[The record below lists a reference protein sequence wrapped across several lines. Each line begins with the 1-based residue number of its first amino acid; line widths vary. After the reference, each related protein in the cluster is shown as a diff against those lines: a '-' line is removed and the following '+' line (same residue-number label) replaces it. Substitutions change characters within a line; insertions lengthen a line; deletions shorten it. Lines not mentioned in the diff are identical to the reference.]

1 MLDLIIGLFGGQVG
15 AVTAGVLAL
24 LVSVFGFAFKMR
36 GSTIKQLEKDKA
48 VEKVNNELLKREIK
62 QVIQQEELQRDFN
75 EVTEVVIK
83 SSDSAVRDRLSGFN
97 RD

>member
-1 MLDLIIGLFGGQVG
+1 LY
-15 AVTAGVLAL
+15 
-24 LVSVFGFAFKMR
+24 S
-36 GSTIKQLEKDKA
+36 EKDKA